1 MTLGAAVVVGVF
13 IVVDAGLSD
22 TDIVVV
28 DEELNLPMF
37 TSSLVPLQDVTV
49 ANP

>member
-22 TDIVVV
+22 TDIVGGA
-28 DEELNLPMF
+28 EEIA
-37 TSSLVPLQDVTV
+37 V
-49 ANP
+49 